1 MDNIINI
8 DKNMMLNFKVKNFR
22 SIKDEV
28 VLDLQATTD
37 KTLKEQSV
45 FEVGKTALLKS
56 TAIYGPNASGKSNI
70 LKAFVVFRMMI
81 LESQLRSNIPTDLP
95 NEYFKLSSET
105 ENNPSFFEME
115 FLLEDEIF
123 IYGFEID
130 KKKICAEW
138 LKQVKGNKILFK
150 REKQEIESNKNY
162 FQEATVVLKKQTTEK
177 VLFLSILSSSNGEI
191 SKKIIQLIQKT
202 NYISGTQRGDTLN
215 FSFGQFLNNSQMAEK
230 MKEFILKADFG
241 VVDIKASEKMILAKE
256 ARNIPDK
263 FKEFLFKEDSKI
275 AERNLKFLHKKY
287 DLNGKEAEKEPLD
300 FFAEESEG
308 TQQMFAL
315 SAPFIDTLENGKI
328 LFIDEIDA
336 SLHPL
341 LCQYLI
347 SIFNSKEK
355 NQKNAQLIFTT
366 HDTSLLNEDLLRR
379 DQIYFTDKNK
389 KGATE
394 LFSLADISE
403 RKGVDF
409 AKRYLEGRYN
419 ALPYI
424 SDFENLKFSK

>member
-1 MDNIINI
+1 
-8 DKNMMLNFKVKNFR
+8 
-22 SIKDEV
+22 
-28 VLDLQATTD
+28 
-37 KTLKEQSV
+37 
-45 FEVGKTALLKS
+45 
-56 TAIYGPNASGKSNI
+56 
-70 LKAFVVFRMMI
+70 MI
-81 LESQLRSNIPTDLP
+81 LESQIRSNIPTDLP
-95 NEYFKLSSET
+95 NENFKLSSET
-105 ENNPSFFEME
+105 ENKPSFFEME
-115 FLLEDEIF
+115 FLLNGEIF

-130 KKKICAEW
+130 KKKICTEW
-138 LKQVKGNKILFK
+138 LKQVKGNKILFDRK
-150 REKQEIESNKNY
+150 EQDIEHNKNY
-162 FQEATVVLKKQTTEK
+162 FQEATTVLKKQTSEK
-177 VLFLSILSSSNGEI
+177 VLFLTVLASNHGEI
-191 SKKIIQLIQKT
+191 SEKIIQLIQNT

-215 FSFGQFLNNSQMAEK
+215 FSFGQFLNNPKMAEK

-241 VVDIKASEKMILAKE
+241 IDDIQASEKMILAKE

-263 FKEFLFKEDSKI
+263 FKELLFQENSKI
-275 AERNLKFLHKKY
+275 AERSLKFLHKKY
-287 DLNGKEAEKEPLD
+287 SSNGKEAEKESLD
-300 FFAEESEG
+300 FFTEESEG
-308 TQQMFAL
+308 TQTMFAL
-315 SAPFIDTLENGKI
+315 SAPFIDTLDKGKI

-355 NQKNAQLIFTT
+355 NPNNAQLIFTT
-366 HDTSLLNEDLLRR
+366 HDTSLLKEDLLRR

-424 SDFENLKFSK
+424 SDFENIKFSK

>member
-1 MDNIINI
+1 
-8 DKNMMLNFKVKNFR
+8 MMLNFKVKNFR
-22 SIKDEV
+22 SIKDGV

-56 TAIYGPNASGKSNI
+56 AAIYGPNASGKSNI

-95 NEYFKLSSET
+95 SEYFKLSSET
-105 ENNPSFFEME
+105 ENKPSFFEME

-130 KKKICAEW
+130 KKKIYAEW

-162 FQEATVVLKKQTTEK
+162 FQEATAVLKKQTMEK
-177 VLFLSILSSSNGEI
+177 VLFLSILASSNGEI

-215 FSFGQFLNNSQMAEK
+215 FSFGQFLNNSKMAEK

-287 DLNGKEAEKEPLD
+287 DQNGKEVEKEPLD

-355 NQKNAQLIFTT
+355 NPKNAQLIFTT

-389 KGATE
+389 KEATE